1 MGYRAESLTVNF
13 FLRKENFKEVE
24 VRFQKLMD
32 SQVTVERSPYSVN
45 WSEWLYGKSSYY
57 EGESKNFVVDDIFNT
72 FGFEYEEDDKGNI
85 DHIVYPEYSFNSDKI
100 NGFLSLFNGLV
111 DEGCFIDTGF
121 TLYAPPK
128 VDVENFGETTY
139 MEDPE
144 LLDEINKLFRTS
156 FVMSDFDG
164 R

>member
-1 MGYRAESLTVNF
+1 MCNPKRTFRHRYHS
-13 FLRKENFKEVE
+13 EV
-24 VRFQKLMD
+24 
-32 SQVTVERSPYSVN
+32 
-45 WSEWLYGKSSYY
+45 
-57 EGESKNFVVDDIFNT
+57 GESVDQSVDVDVFNPET
-72 FGFEYEEDDKGNI
+72 NEYDKRHIKMYYFEKWGSFQIVLSGDGKLYNAPAISTEED
-85 DHIVYPEYSFNSDKI
+85 F
-100 NGFLSLFNGLV
+100 
-111 DEGCFIDTGF
+111 DTGF

>member
-1 MGYRAESLTVNF
+1 M
-13 FLRKENFKEVE
+13 
-24 VRFQKLMD
+24 
-32 SQVTVERSPYSVN
+32 
-45 WSEWLYGKSSYY
+45 
-57 EGESKNFVVDDIFNT
+57 
-72 FGFEYEEDDKGNI
+72 
-85 DHIVYPEYSFNSDKI
+85 
-100 NGFLSLFNGLV
+100 
-111 DEGCFIDTGF
+111 
-121 TLYAPPK
+121 YAPPK